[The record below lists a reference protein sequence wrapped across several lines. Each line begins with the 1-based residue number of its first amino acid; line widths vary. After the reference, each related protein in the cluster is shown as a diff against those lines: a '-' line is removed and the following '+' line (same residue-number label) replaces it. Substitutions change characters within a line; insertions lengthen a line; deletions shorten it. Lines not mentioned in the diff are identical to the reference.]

1 MHSAFSGPLVVF
13 GQSPYSAIEY
23 NPELGPSMFYGGAG
37 FLDPRLQFTYT
48 PGQDFGQPICGFLG
62 INDVITLNLSP
73 VPLSNVSIAPLTTF
87 VSASTPFTLVSANS
101 ASTGVGVG
109 MGIVN
114 SATGTQ
120 VNGLL
125 GIDAY
130 TSVSGYIC
138 NGTSGVAGN
147 LLFVSTSTNVEPLVV
162 GTVLSSANAGFASCT
177 ITGYGPATGVTASG
191 IGFTG
196 VYTVSG
202 VAQAQGTSGSPITIT
217 GMIGGGAG
225 VNSVAACRYPFG
237 SAGSVQIWNPQALSA
252 RCVSITTASS
262 STGSATFTV
271 NGYDVYGF
279 PMTENIIV
287 PTSTN
292 GTVNGFKAFK
302 YIASVTQSANN
313 AVQNSVG
320 TSVIFGLPFRSD
332 TLADV
337 EIAYSAASLS
347 LTLPITANAGYV
359 PAVALPAT
367 GSSIGAGQTT
377 GDVRGTYALQS
388 APTAG
393 TSRLVIRQSPLL
405 YNIPSSQALFG
416 VTQA

>member
-1 MHSAFSGPLVVF
+1 M
-13 GQSPYSAIEY
+13 
-23 NPELGPSMFYGGAG
+23 
-37 FLDPRLQFTYT
+37 
-48 PGQDFGQPICGFLG
+48 
-62 INDVITLNLSP
+62 
-73 VPLSNVSIAPLTTF
+73 
-87 VSASTPFTLVSANS
+87 
-101 ASTGVGVG
+101 
-109 MGIVN
+109 
-114 SATGTQ
+114 
-120 VNGLL
+120 
-125 GIDAY
+125 
-130 TSVSGYIC
+130 SGYIC

-177 ITGYGPATGVTASG
+177 ITGYGPATGTTASG
-191 IGFTG
+191 IGCTG

-271 NGYDVYGF
+271 NGYDVYG
-279 PMTENIIV
+279 
-287 PTSTN
+287 
-292 GTVNGFKAFK
+292 TVNGLKAFK
-302 YIASVTQSANN
+302 YIASVTQSASN